1 MGIETPKEQ
10 FQNKTEVLP
19 ESEGNVEL
27 PDKFQ
32 AVIVLGK
39 DWREYP
45 PEIPPPE
52 TWKLRQSLES
62 KMSTIAAGEMYKSGV
77 TDKIIFTTGNS
88 PGEKW
93 QPEAE
98 TMKQL
103 LQKKYPDIPDEDIIV
118 EGESIDTF
126 ENAERVAPILE
137 KHGFQNVA
145 LLTVGF
151 HLERAEKI
159 FENMGI
165 SVHGFPSEEILK
177 KRSPHYK
184 KFVERFLSSGRVKK
198 ERVKELRLLGWQD
211 ILQDKNAIVLVEWAD
226 RIRRALPKEYIRI
239 QFEFVDEKTRKII
252 FYD

>member
-19 ESEGNVEL
+19 ESEGNIEL

-62 KMSTIAAGEMYKSGV
+62 KMSTIAAGEMYKSGL

-198 ERVKELRLLGWQD
+198 EKIKEAILRGLLVIDTKGK
-211 ILQDKNAIVLVEWAD
+211 IPRAYTKRTRFVSKKNRD
-226 RIRRALPKEYIRI
+226 
-239 QFEFVDEKTRKII
+239 D
-252 FYD
+252 